1 MKRDEKEERIQRYL
15 AEIMNRN
22 KSERNSSVISYNID
36 HDAHSHYP
44 ANSPRHSGLEKSSH
58 DSIRRDERESVYRS
72 VMDSMIDIKKQQA
85 DDNSIE
91 GILQKFYGLI
101 MRHDS
106 NQEEVDVIISLIRFY
121 QDYIKKMQQDLA
133 LKEKDRVF
141 YEQCSKD
148 SLYEVER
155 CKQQAADLRET
166 VDRYEREM
174 SKWTA
179 AATANTGIKELE
191 HKYGQTIGH
200 YKKMIDDL
208 EANYNQSKKNE
219 LMAADKLNKMRQ
231 EQEKLADAF
240 NAQKS
245 DLMRLEMKEKEYL
258 IEIDR
263 LHHTNR
269 SALMKYDALIKDK
282 SMADD
287 RCRDLERRHSDI
299 EHRLTEIDQLKAAN
313 ERLKK
318 SAESLID
325 EVCKYKFRIK
335 ELELENQAVRDIRDI
350 NQSYKFDDDIKKL
363 SDKFTADYV
372 HQVAASHRSLHTNYH
387 EQHKFEDPVSGEYR
401 RIESANTLKK
411 PEPAFVD
418 AKRVESANAN
428 LRAAQNIT
436 TFPAHASIERNQAK
450 ISDLNKELS
459 VEQDNKK
466 MIEALLCRLPEKP
479 KRTVDR
485 DKKNQLEE
493 DLERCAKKISELKKL
508 IRDMTGF

>member
-15 AEIMNRN
+15 TEIMNRN

-36 HDAHSHYP
+36 HEDHSHYP
-44 ANSPRHSGLEKSSH
+44 VNSPNYFASDKNSQA
-58 DSIRRDERESVYRS
+58 SIRRDERESVYRS

-91 GILQKFYGLI
+91 SILQKFYSLI

-106 NQEEVDVIISLIRFY
+106 NQEEIDVIISLIRFY

-133 LKEKDRVF
+133 LKEKDRLF
-141 YEQCSKD
+141 YEQCAKD
-148 SLYEVER
+148 TQFEVDR
-155 CKQQAADLRET
+155 CKQQAAELRET
-166 VDRYEREM
+166 VDRYEREL
-174 SKWTA
+174 SKRTA
-179 AATANTGIKELE
+179 AASSNTGVKELE
-191 HKYGQTIGH
+191 HKYDQTIGH

-208 EANYNQSKKNE
+208 ETSYNQAKKNE
-219 LMAADKLNKMRQ
+219 LMTAEKLNRMRQ
-231 EQEKLADAF
+231 EQEKVADAL
-240 NAQKS
+240 NAQKG
-245 DLMRLEMKEKEYL
+245 DVLRLEMKEKEYL

-269 SALMKYDALIKDK
+269 AVMMKYDALIKDK
-282 SMADD
+282 SVSDD
-287 RCRDLERRHSDI
+287 RCRDLERRLSEV
-299 EHRLTEIDQLKAAN
+299 EHRVAEVDQLRAAN
-313 ERLKK
+313 ERMKK

-350 NQSYKFDDDIKKL
+350 NQSYKFDEDIKKL
-363 SDKFTADYV
+363 SDKFTNEYL
-372 HQVAASHRSLHTNYH
+372 HQVTASHRSLHSNYH
-387 EQHKFEDPVSGEYR
+387 EQHRLEDPAPGDYR
-401 RIESANTLKK
+401 RIESANILKK
-411 PEPAFVD
+411 PEPVLID
-418 AKRVESANAN
+418 AKRVESANTPQ
-428 LRAAQNIT
+428 RAAQNIT
-436 TFPAHASIERNQAK
+436 TFPAHATIERNQTK

-466 MIEALLCRLPEKP
+466 MIEAQLCRLPEKP

-493 DLERCAKKISELKKL
+493 DLDRCTKKISELKKL